1 MKVNHI
7 RGRFAPSPTGLM
19 HVGNARTAL
28 AAWLSIRKQGG
39 TFVWRLEDLDI
50 PRVVPGMSEAAALD
64 LKWMGLDWD
73 EGPELGGSYAP
84 YKQSLRF
91 DRYEEAL
98 RKLQVQDRIFPCALS
113 RKDLQSI
120 ASAPHGMSGTS
131 PYPIKLR
138 PDTLEADW
146 FQSLLDADQPHA
158 SIRFKVLPGQVT
170 FDDWAQGLL
179 SQNVLEEVGDYV
191 IKRRDGMY
199 AYQLA
204 VVVDDIAMD
213 ITEVV
218 RGSDLVDSTARQ
230 IQLIQALGGQVP
242 AYAHVPLVLN
252 HLGEKLS
259 KRDEG
264 LTIQSLRENG
274 VQPEQLVGYLAYSMG
289 LINEIIPVSTGALID
304 HFRWEVIDKK
314 DWVLPENVAEVLRD
328 I

>member
-1 MKVNHI
+1 
-7 RGRFAPSPTGLM
+7 M

-39 TFVWRLEDLDI
+39 TFVWRLEDLDT
-50 PRVVPGMSEAAALD
+50 PRVVPGMSEAAAFD

-91 DRYEEAL
+91 DQYEEAL
-98 RKLQVQDRIFPCALS
+98 RKLQQQDQIFPCSLS

-120 ASAPHGMSGTS
+120 ASAPHGMTGAS
-131 PYPIKLR
+131 PYPIDLR
-138 PDTLEADW
+138 PARLKIDW
-146 FQSLLDADQPHA
+146 FQSLLDADHPDA
-158 SIRFKVLPGQVT
+158 SVRFKVLPGEVA
-170 FDDWAQGLL
+170 FEDWVQGRL
-179 SQNVLEEVGDYV
+179 SQNVLTEVGDYV
-191 IKRRDGMY
+191 VKRRDGMY

-230 IQLIQALGGQVP
+230 IQLIRALGGVVP

-252 HLGEKLS
+252 HHGEKLS

-274 VQPEQLVGYLAYSMG
+274 IQPEQLVGYLAYSMG
-289 LINEIIPVSTGALID
+289 LINEIIPISTGALVD
-304 HFRWEVIDKK
+304 HFRWEVINKK
-314 DWVLPENVAEVLRD
+314 DWVLPDNLATLLSD